1 MFRDIRRPRDSPR
14 LKVHDRILTNNRLY
28 FPLNVISRI
37 ERISSS
43 RLKAGKERDPSHCSN
58 MYKFASRQGKKKET
72 KRRRNRSARA
82 NDRWTGRRSPV
93 SDTYIQT
100 IQIILRDVGGD
111 AHVTTS
117 STNHLYIV
125 YNFIL
130 KRKLSL
136 FRDDSSVARGPNSD
150 REARTIRQLVVVRG
164 IKKRAALS
172 LYDNTI

>member
-1 MFRDIRRPRDSPR
+1 M
-14 LKVHDRILTNNRLY
+14 DRKTI
-28 FPLNVISRI
+28 
-37 ERISSS
+37 
-43 RLKAGKERDPSHCSN
+43 AGVR
-58 MYKFASRQGKKKET
+58 YV
-72 KRRRNRSARA
+72 
-82 NDRWTGRRSPV
+82 NDLGR
-93 SDTYIQT
+93 YIQT

-136 FRDDSSVARGPNSD
+136 FRDNSVARGPNSD

>member
-1 MFRDIRRPRDSPR
+1 MIKMFRDIRRPRDSPR

-37 ERISSS
+37 ERISSF
-43 RLKAGKERDPSHCSN
+43 RLKTGKERDPSHCSN
-58 MYKFASRQGKKKET
+58 MYKFASRLKEKKKET
-72 KRRRNRSARA
+72 KTRRNRSIRP
-82 NDRWTGRRSPV
+82 NDPMDRKTIAGVRYVNDLGR
-93 SDTYIQT
+93 YIQT

-130 KRKLSL
+130 KRKLTL
-136 FRDDSSVARGPNSD
+136 PFP
-150 REARTIRQLVVVRG
+150 
-164 IKKRAALS
+164 
-172 LYDNTI
+172 